1 MKLLRFLYVSLVI
14 VLGYLTIVASCRGTP
29 CCTGIRFTD
38 MENGT
43 VRDECSG
50 LIWLKDAN
58 VAQGQ
63 TSWMV
68 AVGLASLMRH
78 GVPSSL
84 SDGSAVGDWRLPT
97 KSEWEEFVDK
107 TYANPAL
114 CNATG
119 DGQWAPGD
127 AFYGVQS
134 NNYWSSS
141 LDGAYIA
148 WIMSMGWGEMY
159 FVPIIPSTHYV
170 WPVRFANASGD

>member
-1 MKLLRFLYVSLVI
+1 MKLLRFLYVSSVI
-14 VLGYLTIVASCRGTP
+14 VLGYLTIVASFQCTP

-58 VAQGQ
+58 VSQGQ
-63 TSWMV
+63 TIWMV
-68 AVGLASLMRH
+68 AMGLASLIQH
-78 GVPSSL
+78 GAPSSL

-97 KSEWEEFVDK
+97 KSEWEAFVSK
-107 TYANPAL
+107 EYVNPAL

-119 DGQWAPGD
+119 EGQWAPGD
-127 AFYGVQS
+127 AFNGVQS
-134 NNYWSSS
+134 DNYWSSS
-141 LDGAYIA
+141 QAVTYNA
-148 WIMSMGWGEMY
+148 WIMNMGWGEMY